1 MEGFNN
7 YALVGYVNQNG
18 IYNQVNQQVGYTLE
32 QYNTLRDICKE
43 SQKKAEEYKKMLEDA
58 GIIEKQKTPEELQ
71 AIMLNMAKTIQTLN
85 EKITNLENNNVQ
97 QRNNT
102 ADCTNISVERKDGS
116 TIKSV
121 RHDESDNDCSTKS
134 SRSSK

>member
-102 ADCTNISVERKDGS
+102 TDCTNISVERKDGS
-116 TIKSV
+116 AIKSV
-121 RHDESDNDCSTKS
+121 RHDESDNECGPKS

>member
-102 ADCTNISVERKDGS
+102 TDCTNISVERKDGS

-121 RHDESDNDCSTKS
+121 RYDESDNECGTKS

>member
-102 ADCTNISVERKDGS
+102 TDCTNISIERKDGS
-116 TIKSV
+116 IIKSV
-121 RHDESDNDCSTKS
+121 RHDESDNECSPKS

>member
-43 SQKKAEEYKKMLEDA
+43 SQKKAEEYKKNA
-58 GIIEKQKTPEELQ
+58 GRRRY
-71 AIMLNMAKTIQTLN
+71 N
-85 EKITNLENNNVQ
+85 
-97 QRNNT
+97 
-102 ADCTNISVERKDGS
+102 
-116 TIKSV
+116 
-121 RHDESDNDCSTKS
+121 
-134 SRSSK
+134 

>member
-43 SQKKAEEYKKMLEDA
+43 SQKKAEEYKKMLQDA
-58 GIIEKQKTPEELQ
+58 GTIEKQKTPEELQ

-102 ADCTNISVERKDGS
+102 TDCTNISVERKDGS
-116 TIKSV
+116 IIKSV
-121 RHDESDNDCSTKS
+121 RHDESDNECSPKS

>member
-102 ADCTNISVERKDGS
+102 TDCTNISVERKDGS
-116 TIKSV
+116 IIKSV
-121 RHDESDNDCSTKS
+121 RHDESDNECSPKS

>member
-102 ADCTNISVERKDGS
+102 TDCTNISFERKDGS
-116 TIKSV
+116 IIKSV
-121 RHDESDNDCSTKS
+121 RHDESDNECSPKS

>member
-102 ADCTNISVERKDGS
+102 AL
-116 TIKSV
+116 
-121 RHDESDNDCSTKS
+121 
-134 SRSSK
+134 

>member
-102 ADCTNISVERKDGS
+102 TDCTNISFERKDGS

-121 RHDESDNDCSTKS
+121 RHDESDNECSPKS